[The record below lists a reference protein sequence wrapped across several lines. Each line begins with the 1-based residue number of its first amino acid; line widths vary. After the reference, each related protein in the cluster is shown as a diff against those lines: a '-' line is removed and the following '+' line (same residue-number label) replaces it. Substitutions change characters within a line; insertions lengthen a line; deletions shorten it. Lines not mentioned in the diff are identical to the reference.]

1 MLQKLHPDRR
11 FKCGTI
17 CAPPQRYA
25 IGGMGIEG
33 VWQRAAAPYEVAT
46 TSSMCIEIGGMGIE
60 GVWQRAAAPYEVATA
75 SSMCIDQ

>member
-1 MLQKLHPDRR
+1 
-11 FKCGTI
+11 
-17 CAPPQRYA
+17 
-25 IGGMGIEG
+25 MGIEG

-46 TSSMCIEIGGMGIE
+46 TSSMCIDIGGMGIE

>member
-1 MLQKLHPDRR
+1 MATSRGP
-11 FKCGTI
+11 I
-17 CAPPQRYA
+17 
-25 IGGMGIEG
+25 
-33 VWQRAAAPYEVAT
+33 YEVAT